1 MSTIGILGCGWLGVP
16 LGKYLQQLD
25 YTVKGSRTSESGVVE
40 LQKKGIEG
48 YCVVL
53 EDDQALG
60 LDTFLDQVDTLL
72 ISLPPKR
79 PTSEVGYVRKIQLL
93 LDASASYPIQ
103 RILFLSSTSVYGSR
117 GNSYDETSPV
127 VPETF
132 SAKALVSSEQLLD
145 EYPIPSVIVRLGGL
159 IGVDRNPIYYLQGRT
174 IPNPKGKIN
183 FIHQEDAVRGVA
195 TLVSHSELQGIFNL
209 VAPHHPLREDYY
221 LHMAQKVNLPVPEFN
236 NEEARVRIIKGDK
249 ICRKTPFHYS
259 VDNLLI

>member
-79 PTSEVGYVRKIQLL
+79 PTSEVGLCSKN
-93 LDASASYPIQ
+93 P
-103 RILFLSSTSVYGSR
+103 TTTG
-117 GNSYDETSPV
+117 
-127 VPETF
+127 
-132 SAKALVSSEQLLD
+132 
-145 EYPIPSVIVRLGGL
+145 RLGL
-159 IGVDRNPIYYLQGRT
+159 LSNSAY
-174 IPNPKGKIN
+174 
-183 FIHQEDAVRGVA
+183 FIFE
-195 TLVSHSELQGIFNL
+195 
-209 VAPHHPLREDYY
+209 
-221 LHMAQKVNLPVPEFN
+221 
-236 NEEARVRIIKGDK
+236 
-249 ICRKTPFHYS
+249 
-259 VDNLLI
+259 

>member
-16 LGKYLQQLD
+16 LGKHLQQLD
-25 YTVKGSRTSESGVVE
+25 YTVKGSRTSESGVIE

-48 YCVVL
+48 YRVVL
-53 EDDQALG
+53 EEDQALG

-79 PTSEVGYVRKIQLL
+79 PASEAGYVQKIQLL
-93 LDASASYPIQ
+93 LDAAASYPIQ
-103 RILFLSSTSVYGSR
+103 RILFLSSTSVYGSE
-117 GNSYDETSPV
+117 GNSYDETSTV
-127 VPETF
+127 LPETS
-132 SAKALVSSEQLLD
+132 SAKALVKSEQLLG
-145 EYPIPSVIVRLGGL
+145 EYPIPSVIIRLGGL
-159 IGVDRNPIYYLQGRT
+159 IGVDRNPIYHLQGKS

-195 TLVSHSELQGIFNL
+195 SLVSHSELQGIFNL

-221 LHMAQKVNLPVPEFN
+221 RQMAKKLKLPVPEFIS
-236 NEEARVRIIKGDK
+236 EEAQIRVISGDK
-249 ICRKTPFHYS
+249 ITRETSFRYT

>member
-236 NEEARVRIIKGDK
+236 MRRLEYVLSKAIKFVVKLLFII
-249 ICRKTPFHYS
+249 
-259 VDNLLI
+259 L